1 MKRQNSL
8 GLRQL
13 SAAVC
18 CVLLGVALGACGQN
32 NPPPEVTA
40 PAQVVSEA
48 TTAPTATAP
57 APLSVQTSTTA
68 AVGLGDL
75 ATDGLTIDIPAGALP
90 DGTTVE
96 LVTATAA
103 PLPDS
108 AGFASLAAPIDVSAP
123 GGPTRLETPIN
134 VTFQIPD
141 GVVTAADWEDR
152 NLWFTY
158 FDGQNW
164 VYLPPTSSDA
174 AAHTITLSTYHFSLL
189 GYGKIS
195 VEEQLKN
202 YTHSA
207 AVSSLIQSNL
217 VDEAV
222 NAAVSQTV
230 NYILQDKLGL
240 KDDALTAKI
249 LSSLANDDAYRDL
262 VNQFNSGDKT
272 AFAQTL
278 AVFAGQ
284 KIAEN
289 AGEAALAGVLENL
302 ASDTG
307 VGFAAAAGQAAG
319 YLVEGDLA
327 EAGRVIGEQIA
338 DQFLITAVAKGAVEV
353 VQYQI
358 DTWKDAEIEAAY
370 QAYRDGAD
378 GVFWGYNVEPGQFGA
393 LWEQMRGIA
402 TRLQQEAVAREEQ
415 RRAELGLPPATDAQ
429 LDAVRQ
435 RARDAL
441 EKQFVERQA
450 QEEALAAR
458 EAQIDQLITAMRG
471 ANLLELGSF
480 DYSRAYDTLETR
492 LDKLL
497 HLAQKILRDTGRSD
511 WTSGAFTTDK
521 AISTGDMVNLMQAWF
536 SNDGPKLYAQMLF
549 ERFGILP
556 PLAVPAAEL
565 AGVWLFRPLALD
577 TSSLTCTD
585 TSADSDTNTDPLA
598 AVFFV
603 TLGSAFGHY
612 DVNQDQ
618 MSLTWTA
625 DSGRIPAE
633 VAPYFQGSG
642 AVQIDADTVHM
653 QTGLTLL
660 SQSSSGRA
668 WPVWLAVGAV
678 GLAPGV
684 WLGRRSKAGRL
695 ILTLATAALLAG
707 CFGMG
712 FEIYGTM
719 TSEMV
724 FTTFEKVGAENV
736 PVINDLEVF
745 PTDLPRWR
753 LTGTADMT
761 MNMTIALTSTN
772 EAGEETRSESVCSG
786 VVAVQLEALIFP
798 DVVVKFDQ

>member
-1 MKRQNSL
+1 MKGQHSL
-8 GLRQL
+8 WLRHL
-13 SAAVC
+13 AAAAC
-18 CVLLGVALGACGQN
+18 CMLLGIALGACGQE
-32 NPPPEVTA
+32 NPPPEATG

-57 APLSVQTSTTA
+57 APLSVQTSATA

-75 ATDGLTIDIPAGALP
+75 ATDGLTIAIPAGALP
-90 DGTTVE
+90 EGATVE
-96 LVTATAA
+96 LVTAAVVA
-103 PLPDS
+103 PPDP
-108 AGFASLAAPIDVSAP
+108 ALFTSLAAPIDVRAP
-123 GGPTRLETPIN
+123 GGPTRLETPID

-141 GVVTAADWEDR
+141 GAVEAADWEDG

-158 FDGQNW
+158 FDGQSW
-164 VYLPPTSSDA
+164 TYLPPTASDA
-174 AAHTITLSTYHFSLL
+174 AAHTITLTTYHFSLL

-202 YTHSA
+202 YTHTA
-207 AVSSLIQSNL
+207 AVSSLIQSNV

-240 KDDALTAKI
+240 KDDALTTKI

-262 VNQFNSGDKT
+262 VDQFNSGDKE

-319 YLVEGDLA
+319 YLVEGDVA
-327 EAGRVIGEQIA
+327 EAGRVIGQQIA
-338 DQFLITAVAKGAVEV
+338 DQFLITTVAKGAVEV

-370 QAYRDGAD
+370 KAYRDGAD
-378 GVFWGYNVEPGQFGA
+378 GVFWGYNVEPRQFGA

-435 RARDAL
+435 RARDTL

-458 EAQIDQLITAMRG
+458 EAQIEQLITAMQG

-497 HLAQKILRDTGRSD
+497 HLAQKILRDTGRAE
-511 WTSGAFTTDK
+511 WTSGVFTTDK
-521 AISTGDMVNLMQAWF
+521 AISTGDMVILMQAWF

-565 AGVWLFRPLALD
+565 AGVWLFQPLALD
-577 TSSLTCTD
+577 TSSLVCTSD
-585 TSADSDTNTDPLA
+585 SADDQTDLEPLA
-598 AVFFV
+598 IVFFV
-603 TLGSAFGHY
+603 NLGSEFGRY
-612 DVNQDQ
+612 TVNKDQ
-618 MSLTWTA
+618 MSLTWAT
-625 DSGRIPAE
+625 DTTRIPAE

-642 AVQIDADTVHM
+642 AVQIDADTVRV
-653 QTGLTLL
+653 QTGLTILP
-660 SQSSSGRA
+660 QSSGWRP
-668 WPVWLAVGAV
+668 WPTWLAVGVV
-678 GLAPGV
+678 GIAPGV
-684 WLGRRSKAGRL
+684 WLGRRSKAGWL
-695 ILTLATAALLAG
+695 LLALAATALLVG
-707 CFGMG
+707 CVGLG
-712 FEIYGTM
+712 FELNGSI

-724 FTTFEKVGAENV
+724 FTTFEEIGAENV
-736 PVINDLEVF
+736 PVINDLETF
-745 PTDLPRWR
+745 PTDPPRWR
-753 LTGTADMT
+753 LTGTADVI
-761 MNMTIALTSTN
+761 MNMTIAMTATN
-772 EAGEETRSESVCSG
+772 DAGEETRSESVCSG
-786 VVAVQLEALIFP
+786 TITAQLEALIYP
-798 DVVVKFDQ
+798 DVVMNLDQ